1 MQGTPLCTC
10 NDSMEYLGENHF
22 LSLSRPDILFGVP
35 EGVPDTTTL
44 AAHDFDVDTRT
55 GFMPP
60 QPPASR
66 LPCFWDQWEVIL
78 DDATTQGLQLGDKI
92 SLSEFERTRSEAW
105 RHRVRKVSGNI
116 FSPTG
121 Y

>member
-1 MQGTPLCTC
+1 
-10 NDSMEYLGENHF
+10 
-22 LSLSRPDILFGVP
+22 
-35 EGVPDTTTL
+35 
-44 AAHDFDVDTRT
+44 
-55 GFMPP
+55 
-60 QPPASR
+60 
-66 LPCFWDQWEVIL
+66 L